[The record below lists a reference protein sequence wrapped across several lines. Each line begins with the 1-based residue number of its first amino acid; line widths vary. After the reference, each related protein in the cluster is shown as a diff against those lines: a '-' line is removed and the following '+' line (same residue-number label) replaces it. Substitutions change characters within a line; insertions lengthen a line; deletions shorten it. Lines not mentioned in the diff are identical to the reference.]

1 MDKLKKRQIIILS
14 IAALFAVYA
23 GYELLI
29 ASPASKKVKTNEN
42 NQEISTVVSDL
53 RNDLMKNVEGGMDEY
68 IITRAEANWKRNP
81 FWDRSSSSYK
91 EWAATQGAA
100 GSSGSAAKIIYSGY
114 VDAGKM
120 KIAIIDGLE
129 YRVGEQLEMEGYVL
143 KRVTPSK
150 VLIVNKNTGS
160 EVEIPISE

>member
-42 NQEISTVVSDL
+42 NQEISTLVGGL
-53 RNDLMKNVEGGMDEY
+53 TNDLIKDAEAGVDEY

-81 FWDRSSSSYK
+81 FWDRNSNSYK
-91 EWAATQGAA
+91 EWVATQGAA
-100 GSSGSAAKIIYSGY
+100 GGSGSAAKIIYSGY
-114 VDAGKM
+114 VDAGIM
-120 KIAIIDGLE
+120 KIAIINGLE

-160 EVEIPISE
+160 EVEIPIQE